1 MGNNMNDRNAGR
13 PRYKLL
19 INKYDIRIPAEHYYS
34 VISGELG
41 DGFSR
46 LFISKKSWSYFGK
59 QNDVDKYFEEPFSRP
74 PTESAGKS

>member
-1 MGNNMNDRNAGR
+1 MNDRNAGR
-13 PRYKLL
+13 PGYKLL
-19 INKYDIRIPAEHYYS
+19 INKYDIRITAEHYYS

-41 DGFSR
+41 DRFSR
-46 LFISKKSWSYFGK
+46 LFMSKKSWSYFGK